1 MKYYIGDMHLGHEK
15 SWNMI
20 TDPSFGWRKSLQI
33 PVNIRKT
40 GFGILAS
47 SYHRR

>member
-1 MKYYIGDMHLGHEK
+1 MKYYIGDMHLGHGK
-15 SWNMI
+15 SWNM
-20 TDPSFGWRKSLQI
+20 TTVLSFSWRKSLQI
-33 PVNIRKT
+33 PVNIRKK